1 MSQVKFTDGTS
12 RPIPHWIEQ
21 TTLETTKVAKF
32 SQKTFSVEYLNV
44 LFTKFFQILS
54 GEKVLCYHG
63 QLIYEAKLLKTQ
75 VKDRTVKY
83 YIHYAGWS
91 KNWDEWVGE
100 NRVLKYNEVN
110 VQLQKEIQKKME
122 SSTKNTKK
130 AAKSGPKKA

>member
-1 MSQVKFTDGTS
+1 M
-12 RPIPHWIEQ
+12 
-21 TTLETTKVAKF
+21 
-32 SQKTFSVEYLNV
+32 
-44 LFTKFFQILS
+44 
-54 GEKVLCYHG
+54 
-63 QLIYEAKLLKTQ
+63 
-75 VKDRTVKY
+75 KY

>member
-1 MSQVKFTDGTS
+1 MFCL
-12 RPIPHWIEQ
+12 H
-21 TTLETTKVAKF
+21 
-32 SQKTFSVEYLNV
+32 
-44 LFTKFFQILS
+44 LFCFFS
-54 GEKVLCYHG
+54 GERVLCYHG

-100 NRVLKYNEVN
+100 TRVLKYNEKN
-110 VQLQKEIQKKME
+110 VQLQKDIQKNME

-130 AAKSGPKKA
+130 AAKAGSKKK